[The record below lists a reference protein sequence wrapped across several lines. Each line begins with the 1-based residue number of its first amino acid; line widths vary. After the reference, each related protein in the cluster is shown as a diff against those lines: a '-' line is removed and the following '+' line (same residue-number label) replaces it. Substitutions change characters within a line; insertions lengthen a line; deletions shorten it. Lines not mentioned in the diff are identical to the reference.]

1 MSGHSWNGICPTA
14 LLPGTLEAF
23 SLMTFATWFQG
34 ELWLAPV
41 RVPWGCDLRPPQGA
55 CSCVNW
61 LEERVGKLPD
71 SVSEKVNELLHSRAK
86 SLCCERTETVNSW
99 WQRVCV
105 PPIPAPPEV
114 AEGKPFNEQGFA
126 VTEFKCIRL
135 SLWRNSGF
143 GGPRISSVVFFK
155 KPQWGA
161 VATGSHH

>member
-1 MSGHSWNGICPTA
+1 MNCSTPERSPFVAKEQRRLTA
-14 LLPGTLEAF
+14 GDKE
-23 SLMTFATWFQG
+23 
-34 ELWLAPV
+34 
-41 RVPWGCDLRPPQGA
+41 
-55 CSCVNW
+55 CV
-61 LEERVGKLPD
+61 
-71 SVSEKVNELLHSRAK
+71 S
-86 SLCCERTETVNSW
+86 
-99 WQRVCV
+99 